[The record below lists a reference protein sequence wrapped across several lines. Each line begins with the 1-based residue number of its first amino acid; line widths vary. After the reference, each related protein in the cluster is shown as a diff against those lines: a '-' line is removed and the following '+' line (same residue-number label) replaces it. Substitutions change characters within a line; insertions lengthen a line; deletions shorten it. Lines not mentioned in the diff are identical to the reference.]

1 MVENPR
7 SFAEQCEQVVADVL
21 SPFAA
26 AAGRIMQWLENLP
39 SIVPSNSRDEFDPTR
54 GQQLASDLAPGM
66 LTEELIA
73 DSSSRR

>member
-7 SFAEQCEQVVADVL
+7 SFAEQCEQIAAEVL

-26 AAGRIMQWLENLP
+26 AAGRIMQWLENVP
-39 SIVPSNSRDEFDPTR
+39 SIVPRNSRDLDPAR
-54 GQQLASDLAPGM
+54 GEQLASDLAPGM

-73 DSSSRR
+73 DSSPPR